1 MLAFANREP
10 QSTSRSALDDI
21 TIGEML
27 DGLSRHPA
35 KPLVFSYAGSS
46 IRPGY
51 HVTEVKAGQF
61 ASLDCGANPESW
73 SEIFIQLLDVD
84 DGGHAH
90 MPAGKFAAIIGKV
103 TERMALDPGARLT
116 FEISDGVG
124 PMQLHRA
131 SLPVAL
137 DGEIRVLLSP
147 RPATCKP
154 RELAF
159 EEQSRSEAA
168 GCCGSWSEPCC
179 Q

>member
-1 MLAFANREP
+1 MLAVAKRELAN
-10 QSTSRSALDDI
+10 TTHSAPDDI

-27 DGLSRHPA
+27 DELSRHPA
-35 KPLVFSYAGSS
+35 QPLVFSYAGRSVQ
-46 IRPGY
+46 PGY

-73 SEIFIQLLDVD
+73 NEIFVQLLDVN
-84 DGGHAH
+84 DGGRTH
-90 MPAGKFAAIIGKV
+90 MPAGKFAAIIRKV
-103 TERMALDPGARLT
+103 AERVPLDPRARLT
-116 FEISDGVG
+116 FEISDGIE

-131 SLPVAL
+131 SLPVAV
-137 DGEIRVLLSP
+137 DGAIRVLLSP

-168 GCCGSWSEPCC
+168 GCCGSRSEPCC

>member
-1 MLAFANREP
+1 MLALAKRELAR
-10 QSTSRSALDDI
+10 TSAPDDI

-27 DGLSRHPA
+27 DELRRHPA
-35 KPLVFSYAGSS
+35 KPLVFSYAGRS

-73 SEIFIQLLDVD
+73 SEVFVQLLDVD
-84 DGGHAH
+84 DGGRTQ
-90 MPAGKFAAIIGKV
+90 MPAGRFAAIIRKV
-103 TERMALDPGARLT
+103 GERVPFDPDARLT
-116 FEISDGVG
+116 FEISDGIE

-159 EEQSRSEAA
+159 KEQSRSEAA
-168 GCCGSWSEPCC
+168 GCCGSRSEPCC